1 MNRNHALGGIAILSW
16 LMASPAFAH
25 HALGGKLPIDFGTGF
40 LSGLAHPVINVD
52 HFAFVIAVGVITAVA
67 QGSRLLPIW
76 FIGGTILGCLASVGG
91 FTLPFIAWYV
101 PASVAIIGIALALG
115 RSRLGI
121 ADIGFFAVAGF
132 LHGAVYAQA
141 IIGTENNSI
150 RGYLLGFALIQVAVA
165 MGAMMAA
172 YALWCG
178 DKLYANARVVGGV
191 VAGVGLTIL
200 AQTGIAALF
209 PAI

>member
-1 MNRNHALGGIAILSW
+1 MSKTRALPAAGLLFW
-16 LMASPAFAH
+16 LMATPAFAH

-52 HFAFVIAVGVITAVA
+52 HFAFVIAIGVLTAVA

-76 FIGGTILGCLASVGG
+76 FVGGTVLGCLASVQG
-91 FTLPFIAWYV
+91 LPVPFIAWAV
-101 PASVAIIGIALALG
+101 PVSVAIVGVALALG
-115 RSRLGI
+115 RSRLG
-121 ADIGFFAVAGF
+121 AWDIGFFLVAGF
-132 LHGAVYAQA
+132 LHGALYAQA
-141 IIGTENNSI
+141 IIGSENNSL
-150 RGYLLGFALIQVAVA
+150 RGYLLGFAIIQTVVA
-165 MGAMMAA
+165 MGAMSAA

-200 AQTGIAALF
+200 VQTGMAALL
-209 PAI
+209 PLP

>member
-1 MNRNHALGGIAILSW
+1 MNKTRAIGSLALLSW
-16 LMASPAFAH
+16 LIATPAFAH
-25 HALGGKLPIDFGTGF
+25 HALGGQLPIDFGTGF

-52 HFAFVIAVGVITAVA
+52 HFAFVVAVGVLTAVS

-76 FIGGTILGCLASVGG
+76 FVGGTVLGCLASVAG

-101 PASVAIIGIALALG
+101 PASVMILGIALALG
-115 RSRLGI
+115 RSRLGL
-121 ADIGFFAVAGF
+121 ADIGFFLVAGF

-141 IIGTENNSI
+141 IVGSENNSI

-165 MGAMMAA
+165 MGAMTAA

-191 VAGVGLTIL
+191 VAGVGLTVL
-200 AQTGIAALF
+200 AQTGIATIL
-209 PAI
+209 PMP

>member
-1 MNRNHALGGIAILSW
+1 MTRISALCIAACAW
-16 LMASPAFAH
+16 LLATPAFAH

-40 LSGLAHPVINVD
+40 ISGLAHPVINVD
-52 HFAFVIAVGVITAVA
+52 HFAFVIAVGVLTAVA

-76 FIGGTILGCLASVGG
+76 FVGGTVLGCLASVQG

-101 PASVAIIGIALALG
+101 PISVAILGTALALG
-115 RSRLGI
+115 RSRLGTL
-121 ADIGFFAVAGF
+121 DVGFFLLAGF

-141 IIGTENNSI
+141 IIGSENNSL

-165 MGAMMAA
+165 LGAMSAA

-178 DKLYANARVVGGV
+178 DKLYANARVIGGV

-200 AQTGIAALF
+200 VQTGIATLWPLA
-209 PAI
+209 